1 MFVLCDSLV
10 FRTARAGPAPSQ
22 IILTLMYTYAV
33 MQYLMFGILPLLS
46 FTSQEFLR
54 RGPPHVMEGPH
65 SYAVL
70 WAAWVSGTE
79 GLRLLDEVIS
89 WQSIGLHQ

>member
-1 MFVLCDSLV
+1 MDRGKDREHDS
-10 FRTARAGPAPSQ
+10 R
-22 IILTLMYTYAV
+22 
-33 MQYLMFGILPLLS
+33 PLLS
-46 FTSQEFLR
+46 FTRHLDADYEPEPDKCYSSGQEFLR